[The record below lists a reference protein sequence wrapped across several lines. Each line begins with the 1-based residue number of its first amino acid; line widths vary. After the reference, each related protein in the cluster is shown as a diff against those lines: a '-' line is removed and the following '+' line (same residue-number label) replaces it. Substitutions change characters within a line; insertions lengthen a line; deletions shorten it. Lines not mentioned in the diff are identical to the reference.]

1 MYVHRVATLHGLR
14 LAVVLGKLAAIVDHC
29 GDEERTFCHIIM
41 HVGMYTSVDAVGLF
55 VLGKLL
61 PERRRWLHQRLAPP
75 RRRHAPHRL
84 LPILVGGW
92 VGVWMGE

>member
-1 MYVHRVATLHGLR
+1 MYAHRVATLHGLR

-29 GDEERTFCHIIM
+29 GDEE

-61 PERRRWLHQRLAPP
+61 PERWRWLHQRLAPP

-84 LPILVGGW
+84 PPILVGGW
-92 VGVWMGE
+92 VGRWMGE